1 MFTQVRL
8 DHRSQTVS
16 FGTDLNIAL
25 QEDVEEGPFL
35 QHMPGEQLRNQL
47 QHMAKALSKAISKL
61 GATDV
66 EQVTASYIFYLPC
79 HLFVLSVHSHINIA
93 VQKLLCLWT
102 ELTKLNMSFNQQNP
116 RHR

>member
-1 MFTQVRL
+1 MHPFSFQLIRLWHGWPSVLSATILLLSIFTQVRL

-66 EQVTASYIFYLPC
+66 EQVTVTCIFYLPC
-79 HLFVLSVHSHINIA
+79 HLLVLFDIH
-93 VQKLLCLWT
+93 T
-102 ELTKLNMSFNQQNP
+102 YM
-116 RHR
+116 

>member
-1 MFTQVRL
+1 MRL

-66 EQVTASYIFYLPC
+66 EQVTATCMFYIYYLLC
-79 HLFVLSVHSHINIA
+79 HFFVSSVHSHINIA
-93 VQKLLCLWT
+93 VQKLQCLWT
-102 ELTKLNMSFNQQNP
+102 ELTNLNMSP